1 MGSVGIFTGEYPSSS
16 GGGYI
21 SIRPECKLKFAGKA
35 VIAGG
40 FSIRLD
46 NCGIIEFGK
55 NFVCNSYCFFA
66 SNSLIKFGDDCVLG
80 WKVNI
85 RDADGHK
92 IFYINDN
99 NEKEINTPRNVIIG
113 NHVWIG
119 ANTDILKGTHI
130 EADCIIAYGTLLTG
144 QCFNS
149 PNAIIGANPPRV
161 LKEKIGWS
169 F

>member
-1 MGSVGIFTGEYPSSS
+1 MQAFSPESIQILP

-66 SNSLIKFGDDCVLG
+66 SNSLMKFGDDCVLG

-99 NEKEINTPRNVIIG
+99 NEQEINTPRNVIIG

-130 EADCIIAYGTLLTG
+130 GDDCIIAYGTLLTG

-149 PNAIIGANPPRV
+149 PNAIIGGNPPRV